1 MKESNGIVLPSGDVM
16 KTISEDG
23 YKYLGILE
31 SDKLMEKEMK
41 EKVKKEYKRRLRLI
55 LRSKLN
61 GKNKIQA
68 INSWAVALIRYGAGI
83 LDWTIEEMKKIDRA
97 TRKTMTMYGALHPK
111 SDIDRLYLTRKKGGR
126 GLIGCERCIKAE
138 ENNLAW
144 YVNNSVEPFIMG
156 VRRGG
161 IMRCEKSMKKDE
173 FKKIAIEETEERW
186 RDKVIYGQ
194 FVRDMDDSV
203 HKDKTWSWLGK
214 TDLKAET
221 EALICAAQEQAI
233 RTNYVKFKID
243 KTAESPMCRLCNEK
257 GESVGHVV
265 SECKKLAQKE

>member
-1 MKESNGIVLPSGDVM
+1 MDRRINHLFFMDDLKLFAKNEDQIDTLVKTVYSVSKDIGMEFGIAKCGVLSMKRGKMKESNGIVLPSGDVM

-83 LDWTIEEMKKIDRA
+83 LDWTIEEMKKIDRE

-111 SDIDRLYLTRKKGGR
+111 VTLID
-126 GLIGCERCIKAE
+126 CI
-138 ENNLAW
+138 
-144 YVNNSVEPFIMG
+144 
-156 VRRGG
+156 
-161 IMRCEKSMKKDE
+161 
-173 FKKIAIEETEERW
+173 
-186 RDKVIYGQ
+186 
-194 FVRDMDDSV
+194 
-203 HKDKTWSWLGK
+203 
-214 TDLKAET
+214 
-221 EALICAAQEQAI
+221 
-233 RTNYVKFKID
+233 
-243 KTAESPMCRLCNEK
+243 
-257 GESVGHVV
+257 
-265 SECKKLAQKE
+265 